1 MPRTITIRTVRC
13 HKCND
18 GNGKLKLVAAKPKEP
33 PREHHYPCDRCS
45 GGGDITIIEAVETT
59 Q

>member
-1 MPRTITIRTVRC
+1 MTISVRTVRC

-18 GNGKLKLVAAKPKEP
+18 GNGTLKLVAAKSKEP

-45 GGGDITIIEAVETT
+45 GTGDITVIEVVETI
-59 Q
+59 